1 MGSNYSSLHYSLQ
14 YLYKLKGILRLEIN
28 LKWEIILSI
37 LLIYII
43 TVITDVPE
51 SFDHSNYSPTSAL
64 YNNVEVFIISHNED

>member
-14 YLYKLKGILRLEIN
+14 YLYKPKSIPRLEIN
-28 LKWEIILSI
+28 LKLEIILSI

-51 SFDHSNYSPTSAL
+51 
-64 YNNVEVFIISHNED
+64 II